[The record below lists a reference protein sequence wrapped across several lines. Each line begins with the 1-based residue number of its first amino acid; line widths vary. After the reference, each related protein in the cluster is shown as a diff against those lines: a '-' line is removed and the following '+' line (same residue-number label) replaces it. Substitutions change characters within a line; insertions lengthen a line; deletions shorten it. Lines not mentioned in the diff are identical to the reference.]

1 MNKIVIIIFLI
12 IFSGCSI
19 ANTPTSKVE
28 AFLSRY
34 QRLDG
39 DISLAYDKLAGDE
52 NISNNDINR
61 YREVIKRQY
70 KNLSYEIKDE
80 EIDGNTAIVT
90 TEIKVYNYK
99 KILDKYNKDDYIE
112 EAYHDFITS
121 ELNNQKEK
129 IVYTIEFELNS
140 SKDGEWGLESLDL
153 EEQEK
158 LLGIN

>member
-1 MNKIVIIIFLI
+1 MKKLVIILI
-12 IFSGCSI
+12 IFFSGCSI

-39 DISLAYDKLAGDE
+39 DISLAYDKLADDE

-80 EIDGNTAIVT
+80 EIDGDTAVVT
-90 TEIKVYNYK
+90 AQIKVYNYK
-99 KILDKYNKDDYIE
+99 EILDKYDPDDYEKE
-112 EAYHDFITS
+112 EYHDMIIN
-121 ELNNQKEK
+121 ELSKQKEK